1 MMTSEQLTVNP
12 DVGSIDAFG
21 PINYKIPGIR
31 NIPKDFNVSLLKEAA
46 GGHKDLY
53 SSKVGLLHLISPVKS
68 WPLQCLCIN
77 TCLTFM
83 KICFILPTTKHVMYI
98 L

>member
-53 SSKVGLLHLISPVKS
+53 SSKVGLLHLISQFKVGHYNVYAS
-68 WPLQCLCIN
+68 
-77 TCLTFM
+77 TRA
-83 KICFILPTTKHVMYI
+83 
-98 L
+98 

>member
-53 SSKVGLLHLISPVKS
+53 SSKVGLLHQFKVGHYNVNVSTGAWLLWKFIS
-68 WPLQCLCIN
+68 
-77 TCLTFM
+77 
-83 KICFILPTTKHVMYI
+83 Y
-98 L
+98 

>member
-12 DVGSIDAFG
+12 DVGSIEAFG

-31 NIPKDFNVSLLKEAA
+31 NIPKDFKVSLLKEAA

-53 SSKVGLLHLISPVKS
+53 SSKVWFITFH
-68 WPLQCLCIN
+68 PLKVSQYN
-77 TCLTFM
+77 VYALTSA
-83 KICFILPTTKHVMYI
+83 
-98 L
+98 